1 VVGIKSKQ
9 MVSQR
14 MPYKCNAISQSS
26 KTRREGNKYFTSYI
40 IVPERGGNKILEYE
54 IEYD

>member
-1 VVGIKSKQ
+1 MVGIKSKQ

-14 MPYKCNAISQSS
+14 MPYKCGRITQSS
-26 KTRREGNKYFTSYI
+26 ETRTEGNKYFTSYTT
-40 IVPERGGNKILEYE
+40 VEYDGNKILEYE

>member
-14 MPYKCNAISQSS
+14 MPYECRNISQSS
-26 KTRREGNKYFTSYI
+26 ETRTEGNKYFTSYTT
-40 IVPERGGNKILEYE
+40 VEYEGNKILEYE